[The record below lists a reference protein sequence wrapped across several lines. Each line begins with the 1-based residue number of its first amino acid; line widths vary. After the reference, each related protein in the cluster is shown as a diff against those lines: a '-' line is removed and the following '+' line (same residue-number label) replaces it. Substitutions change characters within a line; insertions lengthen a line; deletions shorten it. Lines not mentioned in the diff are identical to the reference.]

1 MTWNY
6 LNRIEGQEVIMPRA
20 ARATAPTKNLPSDL
34 SSLRREER
42 LDIALPVRLIYS
54 RPKAVDEIIPGILI
68 DLSASGFQI
77 FTDRRFSLLLPPT
90 PNTRLE
96 IEFFLDEL
104 EIRQVP
110 IQVVRVKQ
118 LENYQLMLGCKFV
131 NLPTAARLALRA
143 EVCKRVS
150 NHRR

>member
-1 MTWNY
+1 
-6 LNRIEGQEVIMPRA
+6 MPRA
-20 ARATAPTKNLPSDL
+20 SRVSAPGSNLPSDL

-42 LDIALPVRLIYS
+42 LDIALPVRLISS

-104 EIRQVP
+104 EVRQVP

-150 NHRR
+150 NRRR

>member
-6 LNRIEGQEVIMPRA
+6 FNRLEGQEVIMPRA

-90 PNTRLE
+90 SNTRLE
-96 IEFFLDEL
+96 IEFFLDAL

-110 IQVVRVKQ
+110 IQIVRVKQ

-143 EVCKRVS
+143 EICKRVS
-150 NHRR
+150 NSHR